1 MRSWCRIRS
10 LSCVLLASC
19 AGVAP
24 DPDRVS
30 TSDLPRVELDGAQR
44 AALDVHVQDAV
55 EAVVQRRF
63 NEASRAARAAIA
75 LDPRSARA
83 RAVLAMVELGEAAKQ
98 DPVEWRGL
106 RRGEAELAKAR
117 ELAPA
122 DAFVGWMQ
130 AVFLAEA
137 GHLSA
142 AAAAAEAA
150 LARCGDAPAADKAAL
165 LGVAGTYRYELG
177 EERAALPHL
186 RAYTGLRPDDAAA
199 QFRLGASLLVVAET
213 PQGSPP
219 PYAASQARAEE
230 AAAAFQRCADLA
242 PGDEDAWC
250 SVANAKLRAAALAR
264 LRRDADGA
272 ARAAEADAL
281 EQQALAHLRAVAD
294 RFEASA
300 EARFRLGVVAAQ
312 LGEPQ
317 LAEASYRAALERDAT
332 HAGSAINLAGLLAAR
347 GEDEE
352 ARRLLRQLL
361 RADAPGA
368 EVSPGERRRIEAW
381 LGR

>member
-30 TSDLPRVELDGAQR
+30 TADLPRVELDGAQR
-44 AALDVHVQDAV
+44 TALDAHVQDAV

-63 NEASRAARAAIA
+63 DEASRAARAAIA

-106 RRGEAELAKAR
+106 RRGEAELARAR

-142 AAAAAEAA
+142 AADAAEDA
-150 LARCGDAPAADKAAL
+150 LARCGDAPAAEKAAL

-177 EERAALPHL
+177 EERARHEAFEQTTAAEITPIRSVDRIEIGPGHRGPITARLQE
-186 RAYTGLRPDDAAA
+186 AFFGLFSGQTPDTHGWLEPVDDAAS
-199 QFRLGASLLVVAET
+199 RPTPVA
-213 PQGSPP
+213 
-219 PYAASQARAEE
+219 
-230 AAAAFQRCADLA
+230 
-242 PGDEDAWC
+242 
-250 SVANAKLRAAALAR
+250 V
-264 LRRDADGA
+264 
-272 ARAAEADAL
+272 
-281 EQQALAHLRAVAD
+281 
-294 RFEASA
+294 
-300 EARFRLGVVAAQ
+300 
-312 LGEPQ
+312 
-317 LAEASYRAALERDAT
+317 
-332 HAGSAINLAGLLAAR
+332 
-347 GEDEE
+347 
-352 ARRLLRQLL
+352 
-361 RADAPGA
+361 
-368 EVSPGERRRIEAW
+368 
-381 LGR
+381 

>member
-1 MRSWCRIRS
+1 
-10 LSCVLLASC
+10 
-19 AGVAP
+19 
-24 DPDRVS
+24 
-30 TSDLPRVELDGAQR
+30 
-44 AALDVHVQDAV
+44 
-55 EAVVQRRF
+55 
-63 NEASRAARAAIA
+63 
-75 LDPRSARA
+75 
-83 RAVLAMVELGEAAKQ
+83 
-98 DPVEWRGL
+98 
-106 RRGEAELAKAR
+106 
-117 ELAPA
+117 
-122 DAFVGWMQ
+122 MQ

-281 EQQALAHLRAVAD
+281 EQQALAHLRGVAD
-294 RFEASA
+294 RFQASA

-312 LGEPQ
+312 LGELQ

-347 GEDEE
+347 GQDEE